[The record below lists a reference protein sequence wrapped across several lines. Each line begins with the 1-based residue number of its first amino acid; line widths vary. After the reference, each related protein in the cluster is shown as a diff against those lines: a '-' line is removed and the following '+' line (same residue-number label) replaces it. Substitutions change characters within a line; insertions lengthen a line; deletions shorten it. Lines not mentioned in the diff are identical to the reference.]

1 MAVAVSARHREFG
14 SHHGVRVPGEV
25 EADLAMAPRLQGD
38 GLKYAGIH
46 HDVADLRGFRGP
58 FAELRRGTHGLA
70 RLAELTQVG
79 EFEGEYPVADV
90 WPCHHL
96 IDPDVARAGLG
107 PDGTRDLAPLSSG
120 VLVDDLPAG
129 CNRDAHGSPRVHGLR
144 RKASRRRQ
152 RTA

>member
-1 MAVAVSARHREFG
+1 
-14 SHHGVRVPGEV
+14 
-25 EADLAMAPRLQGD
+25 
-38 GLKYAGIH
+38 
-46 HDVADLRGFRGP
+46 
-58 FAELRRGTHGLA
+58 
-70 RLAELTQVG
+70 
-79 EFEGEYPVADV
+79 YPVADV

-144 RKASRRRQ
+144 RKASRRRPRTGGGAQ
-152 RTA
+152 RNANGYATTRHERVCLLRSTGDCAQVKTIQPFAGGAWGKAVVADGRQGQKPLLEIRAGRSI